1 MTTNEQPLP
10 SSYNSEGRIADLGS
24 SLAVVVTHPWGPL
37 GGDYH
42 NNVVRAV
49 VAFFQQ
55 AGITTIRFNFRGS
68 QIGFGSTQ
76 VNQVV
81 EVCQQVLKGEGCTAS
96 GVAPKK
102 LLLVGY
108 SYGSLIAT
116 SASADLADSVIATI
130 SVAPPFGVQHWL
142 LFFQSSYH
150 TRRAAAVSAMPRLFV
165 MGDHDNFTDVK
176 TFQGAVERDF
186 AATTNK
192 ESIIVKSADHF
203 FARREDAIIEVV
215 GKWLLST
222 TQVESLRLLARHY
235 D

>member
-1 MTTNEQPLP
+1 
-10 SSYNSEGRIADLGS
+10 
-24 SLAVVVTHPWGPL
+24 
-37 GGDYH
+37 
-42 NNVVRAV
+42 
-49 VAFFQQ
+49 
-55 AGITTIRFNFRGS
+55 
-68 QIGFGSTQ
+68 
-76 VNQVV
+76 
-81 EVCQQVLKGEGCTAS
+81 
-96 GVAPKK
+96 
-102 LLLVGY
+102 
-108 SYGSLIAT
+108 
-116 SASADLADSVIATI
+116 
-130 SVAPPFGVQHWL
+130 
-142 LFFQSSYH
+142 
-150 TRRAAAVSAMPRLFV
+150 MPRLFV